1 MEIIKFGMNE
11 ERQAAI
17 LIGIVALIG
26 LGGLYLT
33 GGIPFLEEPF
43 PAGLFLGDVYV
54 DSYRADLYL
63 NGTLAERFDYQVKS
77 SGKYRMLYRNW
88 KMPLSSQSLDT
99 PYIEPL
105 GILPTSGAVPYVRD
119 HNGTVQILSASGNR
133 YNSEIASLALVNEA
147 GGYYPQ
153 RFSTGQYQMEY
164 LFRIHPYLEC
174 DQELCHWNLMLAN
187 EHLPY
192 RQIAIYIHDPDE
204 LIVELFTHPQLRTQK
219 EGEIWVITGGSPKDE
234 LIEVEMLLLP
244 QTANIIEGITRE
256 VSNVYQRTIT
266 AQESEG
272 SSLLFVLRFLVA
284 ALPLLLILVYLLIG
298 REKRY
303 TVPRA
308 LSTPPS
314 RRRPWQVNMLFK
326 GDAFDFDQDGFYAT
340 LLDLH
345 KRDIIRIDTLSGTE
359 IMVLSPSAP
368 DLDDYERRVIEFLQ
382 DNSRGGAFSA
392 PGFEAEV
399 KSLAKSND
407 TVQLARLRSAMDEI
421 LHYVDKDV
429 VSRHA
434 VGRGIRA
441 LGIGIQT
448 RHLILPLIWGA
459 LFIVPFIM
467 GSGVLGD
474 PVAITAMILLLQSSL
489 AVSAPSTLFGRWKE
503 DYYKEKLEWDAFRTF
518 LGDYA
523 MIQRYSPSDLN
534 MWKEWLIYGTALGVG
549 DKVEKALKDFNIPIP
564 EAVAIHTIHTS
575 FGHAYSSSS
584 PKSSSSG

>member
-1 MEIIKFGMNE
+1 MKE
-11 ERQAAI
+11 ERQAAV

-105 GILPTSGAVPYVRD
+105 GVLPTSGAVPYVRD

-244 QTANIIEGITRE
+244 Q
-256 VSNVYQRTIT
+256 
-266 AQESEG
+266 
-272 SSLLFVLRFLVA
+272 
-284 ALPLLLILVYLLIG
+284 
-298 REKRY
+298 
-303 TVPRA
+303 
-308 LSTPPS
+308 
-314 RRRPWQVNMLFK
+314 
-326 GDAFDFDQDGFYAT
+326 
-340 LLDLH
+340 
-345 KRDIIRIDTLSGTE
+345 
-359 IMVLSPSAP
+359 
-368 DLDDYERRVIEFLQ
+368 
-382 DNSRGGAFSA
+382 
-392 PGFEAEV
+392 
-399 KSLAKSND
+399 
-407 TVQLARLRSAMDEI
+407 
-421 LHYVDKDV
+421 
-429 VSRHA
+429 
-434 VGRGIRA
+434 
-441 LGIGIQT
+441 
-448 RHLILPLIWGA
+448 
-459 LFIVPFIM
+459 
-467 GSGVLGD
+467 
-474 PVAITAMILLLQSSL
+474 
-489 AVSAPSTLFGRWKE
+489 
-503 DYYKEKLEWDAFRTF
+503 
-518 LGDYA
+518 
-523 MIQRYSPSDLN
+523 
-534 MWKEWLIYGTALGVG
+534 
-549 DKVEKALKDFNIPIP
+549 
-564 EAVAIHTIHTS
+564 
-575 FGHAYSSSS
+575 
-584 PKSSSSG
+584 